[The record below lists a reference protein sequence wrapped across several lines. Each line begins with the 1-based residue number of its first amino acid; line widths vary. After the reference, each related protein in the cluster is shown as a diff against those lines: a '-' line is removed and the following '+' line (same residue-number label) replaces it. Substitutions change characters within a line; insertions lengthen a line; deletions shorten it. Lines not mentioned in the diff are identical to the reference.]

1 MGDKL
6 ANSNLSSEALYL
18 AADPGRVEETEKL
31 VPVEVKYF
39 SPDGRKHN
47 ILTELTNLKYYFVGL
62 GG

>member
-39 SPDGRKHN
+39 SPGGRKN
-47 ILTELTNLKYYFVGL
+47 ICQN
-62 GG
+62 